1 MSILNKKAFAIL
13 LFCVAIAGYAQQKVS
28 HNNNVWL
35 HYVGKNNLTEK
46 LSFTLEATMRY
57 TDGINQ
63 KQQYFVRPSVD
74 YAFTKAFQ
82 GSVGFTHYNTYVY
95 GNPAINKIDS
105 PENHV
110 WIQGVYKHK
119 INAAKFMHRLRDEN
133 RFVGI
138 ATLNSDSNYEV
149 SRYDYRNRVRYMMI
163 CSYPIYKTKNDQT
176 LSLLAGDEV
185 FLNMGSNAGKTL
197 LNQNRIIGGVGFEF
211 NKNHQIQLSY
221 IHQNIWNF
229 PNTIHESNPTV
240 RITYLTQF
248 DWYK

>member
-1 MSILNKKAFAIL
+1 MPSLNKNTVAVL
-13 LFCVAIAGYAQQKVS
+13 LFWFVIVGYAQQKLS
-28 HNNNVWL
+28 HNNNVWW
-35 HYVGKNNLTEK
+35 HYLAKNNLNEK
-46 LSFTLEATMRY
+46 LSITLETTMRY
-57 TDGINQ
+57 TDGVNQ

-95 GNPAINKIDS
+95 GNPALNKVNS

-119 INAAKFMHRLRDEN
+119 INAAKFTHRLRDEN

-138 ATLNSDSNYEV
+138 ATLNSDANYEI
-149 SRYDYRNRVRYMMI
+149 SHYEYRNRMRYMI
-163 CSYPIYKTKNDQT
+163 LCSYPLYKTKNDQM
-176 LSLLAGDEV
+176 LFLLAGNEV
-185 FLNMGSNAGKTL
+185 FLNIGSNAGKTL
-197 LNQNRIIGGVGFEF
+197 LNQNRMIGGVGFVF

-229 PNTIHESNPTV
+229 PNTILENNPTV
-240 RITYLTQF
+240 RLTYITEF
-248 DWYK
+248 DFY